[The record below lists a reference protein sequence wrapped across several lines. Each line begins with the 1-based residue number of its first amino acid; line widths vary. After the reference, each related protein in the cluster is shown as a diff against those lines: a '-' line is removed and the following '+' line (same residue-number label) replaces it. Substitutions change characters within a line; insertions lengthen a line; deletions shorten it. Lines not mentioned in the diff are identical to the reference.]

1 MEKKLVAVQLPAFFP
16 FWILCDEKV
25 RKADLL
31 STIKKMSDTW
41 GFFDGIHGEIFR
53 EALGSKRHG
62 FLKVKNFVGCWCMDK
77 QREHRSLRN
86 SFRYWND
93 LCSRIAKVSE
103 GLQFGVKHTIN
114 YQKVVL

>member
-1 MEKKLVAVQLPAFFP
+1 LS

-31 STIKKMSDTW
+31 STIKKMPNTW
-41 GFFDGIHGEIFR
+41 DFFDGIHGEIFR

-77 QREHRSLRN
+77 QREHRNLRN